1 MAAADSGRHRGCP
14 PSYDEAT
21 FALLTQWRLREAD
34 ERGLPAFCV
43 FTDATLMAIAEDRP
57 ADAPALLSIP
67 GVGRTKA
74 EQYGEAI
81 LALLA
86 GEDGAD

>member
-1 MAAADSGRHRGCP
+1 
-14 PSYDEAT
+14 
-21 FALLTQWRLREAD
+21 
-34 ERGLPAFCV
+34 
-43 FTDATLMAIAEDRP
+43 MAIAEDRP